1 MTKHNRYKMPFIL
14 DVYVAVSRFMKAI
27 QNKEGFI
34 IIPWQMG
41 IVGTL
46 MKLLP
51 SPLWDFLA
59 KSGPKKTRKMIQ

>member
-1 MTKHNRYKMPFIL
+1 
-14 DVYVAVSRFMKAI
+14 MKAI